1 MIYLNQGKDYFRV
14 LFSVIVYE
22 RSIKSAIQKHAFY
35 SRLFKKKKQA
45 INAHF
50 SFNLSNS
57 LFNQKLI
64 AYTTLKI

>member
-1 MIYLNQGKDYFRV
+1 MIYLNQGKDYFWCYFRLLYMKGPSKV
-14 LFSVIVYE
+14 PYKNMLFIGVY
-22 RSIKSAIQKHAFY
+22 
-35 SRLFKKKKQA
+35 LKKKA
-45 INAHF
+45 INVHF